1 MPSVSDRWKPSR
13 HVQPSGHVL
22 RVGTRR
28 TAVTAARDEL
38 GAAIPERW
46 YIAEVTTADGQRV
59 GFGLHADLE
68 LAKLAVETCFW
79 PLYEVEN
86 GVYKLT
92 YKPKEKKPLTDWIT
106 PQGRFRHLKSPNN
119 KHIIDELQAEVDKR
133 WEELLK
139 KSGQAAQESPTK

>member
-1 MPSVSDRWKPSR
+1 MSDRWKASR

-68 LAKLAVETCFW
+68 LAKLAA
-79 PLYEVEN
+79 LYAAGLFKPVPTHKDEAYN
-86 GVYKLT
+86 LT
-92 YKPKEKKPLTDWIT
+92 SLARQLATFDAG
-106 PQGRFRHLKSPNN
+106 QG
-119 KHIIDELQAEVDKR
+119 A
-133 WEELLK
+133 
-139 KSGQAAQESPTK
+139 

>member
-68 LAKLAVETCFW
+68 LAKLAA
-79 PLYEVEN
+79 LYAA
-86 GVYKLT
+86 GLF
-92 YKPKEKKPLTDWIT
+92 KP
-106 PQGRFRHLKSPNN
+106 
-119 KHIIDELQAEVDKR
+119 
-133 WEELLK
+133 
-139 KSGQAAQESPTK
+139 QAAPSA